1 MVGVFGIFASFGHM
15 FHILQD
21 SREQFTSRP
30 VDSEREESSVQIDV
44 AAKVTNYIPGLLSRR
59 VSHVESH
66 VREVELLEKT
76 ATRADLA
83 DATPVPCAHVGIRDG
98 VASSEEL
105 GCPGR
110 RPSAL

>member
-1 MVGVFGIFASFGHM
+1 M

-21 SREQFTSRP
+21 SRERFTSRP

-44 AAKVTNYIPGLLSRR
+44 AAKVTNYIPGFLSRR
-59 VSHVESH
+59 VSHGEFR

-83 DATPVPCAHVGIRDG
+83 DVTPVPPRMWVSGT
-98 VASSEEL
+98 ASRLPRISDA
-105 GCPGR
+105 
-110 RPSAL
+110 RPATQRALSQRWNARASAVRK